1 MASTVLAI
9 TVGNDTTKISEVMY
23 SSHRIVRVSYSNT
36 IPTPKDCV
44 EDGQIRDPK
53 ELATAIRDELRKGEI
68 ITKDVI
74 FAIQSNKIIS
84 KEIVAPYMKEARLME
99 YIVTNAV
106 ENQQG

>member
-53 ELATAIRDELRKGEI
+53 ELPT
-68 ITKDVI
+68 
-74 FAIQSNKIIS
+74 
-84 KEIVAPYMKEARLME
+84 
-99 YIVTNAV
+99 
-106 ENQQG
+106 

>member
-53 ELATAIRDELRKGEI
+53 ELATAIREELRKGEI

-74 FAIQSNKIIS
+74 LPFSPIKLSVKKSWHLI
-84 KEIVAPYMKEARLME
+84 
-99 YIVTNAV
+99 
-106 ENQQG
+106 